1 MSPSMV
7 NLGGLQSVRFGEKGT
22 FRLTFTVW
30 TVSANGAYRHVSRGA
45 NIVASQLVVRLLEI
59 KDMVPELPPYIMKYP
74 QTKEVRDVADESMGA
89 GAADI
94 VLQPTANIGVFNGG
108 AKMNRIPKKAV
119 FEADIRLP
127 IGIKADVVL
136 GNIKNI
142 LKDFLEASFEVQQA
156 ASNPANFGDR
166 SSFSQHFT
174 SSCSSIT
181 GKKPVMIA
189 GNGGTDCKFWRYHGV
204 PAYVYGAS
212 PAGMGRSNEA
222 VLVEEFWL

>member
-1 MSPSMV
+1 MV

-59 KDMVPELPPYIMKYP
+59 KDMVPELPPDIMKYL
-74 QTKEVRDVADESMGA
+74 QTKEVRDVADEIMGA

-108 AKMNRIPKKAV
+108 AKVNRIPKKAV

-136 GNIKNI
+136 GNTKNI
-142 LKDFLEASFEVQQA
+142 LKDFPEASFEVQQA

-174 SSCSSIT
+174 SSCS
-181 GKKPVMIA
+181 
-189 GNGGTDCKFWRYHGV
+189 RYHRQEASHACRKWWHRLQILEV
-204 PAYVYGAS
+204 SWCTCIRLWSLTRRYGQVER
-212 PAGMGRSNEA
+212 GR
-222 VLVEEFWL
+222 FG